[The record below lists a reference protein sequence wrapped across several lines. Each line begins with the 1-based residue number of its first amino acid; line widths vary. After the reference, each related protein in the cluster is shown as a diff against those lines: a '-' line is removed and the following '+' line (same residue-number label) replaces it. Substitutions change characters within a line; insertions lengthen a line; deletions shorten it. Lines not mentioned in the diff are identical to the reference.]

1 MSIITLFDHMVQES
15 NLFFEKE
22 QDNTYKVVPKAFPF
36 PIGSEEVSW
45 AVIGVFNKHSNG
57 CGTAEEWTEQEFA
70 IIMLGLIAE
79 YIGVDKTISE
89 ARWRQLCLILL
100 SYFEKD
106 IVVTSVF
113 IKRQKNVILSWIKE
127 NDK

>member
-1 MSIITLFDHMVQES
+1 MVQER

-22 QDNTYKVVPKAFPF
+22 QDDTHKVTPKVFPF

-45 AVIGVFNKHSNG
+45 AVIGIFNKHSNG
-57 CGTAEEWTEQEFA
+57 CGTAEGWTEQEFA

-79 YIGVDKTISE
+79 YVGIGKNITE
-89 ARWRQLCLILL
+89 ARWKQLCFILL

-106 IVVTSVF
+106 IVVTPVS
-113 IKRQKNVILSWIKE
+113 INRQKNVLLSWIKE
-127 NDK
+127 NDR